1 MTQRYKVTL
10 QYDGTPYVGFQIQP
24 NGHSIQAE
32 LQRAL
37 KLMTKGQHIEVYGS
51 GRTDSGVHALGQVV
65 HFDYP
70 TKIDPQGLIRALN
83 SITDDSIRV
92 MQAEI
97 VEPTFHARFH
107 TKGKRYIYRINT
119 SRFPSP
125 FTRQYALHHPYRF
138 ELSRIEAALEA
149 IKGKHDFESFCST
162 KTDKT
167 DFVRTIT
174 RAEVR
179 VNDAEETMQFV
190 FEGDG
195 FLYNMVRILVGTL
208 LQIGDGLKPVS
219 EMQRLLEVR
228 DRNEAGPTAAAHGL
242 YLDEVFYLNY
252 AERLTHNE
260 DWLRMLEA
268 QDINP
273 GEE

>member
-1 MTQRYKVTL
+1 MVQRYKVTI
-10 QYDGTPYVGFQIQP
+10 QYDGGPYVGFQIQP
-24 NGHSIQAE
+24 NGPSIQAE

-37 KLMTKGQHIEVYGS
+37 KLMTKGQSIDVFGS

-70 TKIDPQGLIRALN
+70 VSIEPAALVRALN

-92 MQAEI
+92 LQAEA

-107 TKGKRYIYRINT
+107 TCGKRYIYRVDL
-119 SRFPSP
+119 SQFPSP
-125 FTRQYALHHPYRF
+125 FMRQFALHHPYRC
-138 ELSRIEAALEA
+138 EVERIEAALES
-149 IKGKHDFESFCST
+149 IIGEHDFQSFCST

-174 RAEVR
+174 RAEVA
-179 VNDAEETMQFV
+179 VNATDESLYFT

-219 EMQRLLEVR
+219 EMTRLLAVR

-242 YLDEVFYLNY
+242 YLAEVFYWDYEKRMSHNQDWIRFL
-252 AERLTHNE
+252 AEQEWR
-260 DWLRMLEA
+260 D
-268 QDINP
+268 
-273 GEE
+273 EE

>member
-32 LQRAL
+32 LQQAL
-37 KLMTKGQHIEVYGS
+37 KLMTKGRHIEVYGS

-70 TKIDPQGLIRALN
+70 AEISPQGLVRALN

-107 TKGKRYIYRINT
+107 TKGKRYIYHINT
-119 SRFPSP
+119 SQFPSP
-125 FTRQYALHHPYRF
+125 FTRQYALHHPYQF
-138 ELSRIEAALEA
+138 ELSRIEAALES

-174 RAEVR
+174 RAEVK
-179 VNDAEETMQFV
+179 VNEAEESMQFV

-208 LQIGDGLKPVS
+208 LQIGDGLKPIY

-228 DRNEAGPTAAAHGL
+228 DRNEAGPTSAAHGL
-242 YLDEVFYLNY
+242 YLDEVFYLDY

-268 QDINP
+268 QDMNNI
-273 GEE
+273 EK